1 MIFLVTTFFN
11 PFIIY
16 YYRYLNMTIDPESG
30 IRKQDGA
37 RAFLAVARNSIGYEI
52 AFDFLMTN
60 IKEISE

>member
-1 MIFLVTTFFN
+1 
-11 PFIIY
+11 
-16 YYRYLNMTIDPESG
+16 MTIDPESG